1 MHLAQTS
8 ARHRARDRVHERRE
22 LLHLGLIARDETVE
36 QLDRAVL
43 RDRDGRAPF
52 VLAKLRDAVAHRIRR
67 MVVLERRLDRE
78 GLHARIGRQHAIDV
92 ARREPAAERHAADPD
107 DGIDRD
113 AGLTL
118 ERVEPLE
125 GHEREQHRR

>member
-22 LLHLGLIARDETVE
+22 LLHLGLIPRDEAVE

-43 RDRDGRAPF
+43 LDRDRRAPF
-52 VLAKLRDAVAHRIRR
+52 VLADLRDAVAHRVRR

-78 GLHARIGRQHAIDV
+78 GLHTRVRREHAIHV
-92 ARREPAAERHAADPD
+92 ARREPAAERYAADAD
-107 DGIDRD
+107 YGIDRD

-118 ERVEPLE
+118 ERVEPPE